1 MRNLCVPLEDN
12 EVTCPCCLQKPP
24 PSRSMRVVHLR
35 VVRFPIPQFQYWWWR
50 RCLSRLPRC
59 AWPGQDEREADRKRS
74 EHAAGTACA
83 PCRPR
88 RRVLALF
95 CQSLPGLLISRLF
108 PCNNHQIIANTKG
121 TCLLISRL
129 FPCWSNRQGD
139 ESFGRSSR
147 IR

>member
-1 MRNLCVPLEDN
+1 MSLLPAKAAVLAQHACRPSPRGTVPD
-12 EVTCPCCLQKPP
+12 P
-24 PSRSMRVVHLR
+24 PSSSIGGGGGGVCLACLAARG
-35 VVRFPIPQFQYWWWR
+35 R
-50 RCLSRLPRC
+50 R
-59 AWPGQDEREADRKRS
+59 PGQDEREADRKRS